1 MANSDTSVQSA
12 TGQTGNKKSIL
23 LIEDD
28 PFLVG
33 IYKEKFQTEGFD
45 ILVAEDGLKGLDF
58 AINRKIDLIIL
69 DILIPKLSGV
79 DLLVRLKQDE
89 KAKNIP
95 VIALTNLSDF
105 KDEEKVRSYGVKE
118 YLMKSNYTP
127 SQVVEIV
134 RKYLP

>member
-1 MANSDTSVQSA
+1 MTDNISSPLAQTEKSD
-12 TGQTGNKKSIL
+12 KKTIL

-33 IYKEKFQTEGFD
+33 MYKEKFIVEGFMV
-45 ILVAEDGLKGLDF
+45 LTAEDGLQGLNL
-58 AINRKIDLIIL
+58 AGTNKIDLIIL

-79 DLLVRLKQDE
+79 DFLAKLRQDE
-89 KAKNIP
+89 KLKNIP
-95 VIALTNLSDF
+95 VVALTNLSDA

-127 SQVVEIV
+127 SQVIEVI
-134 RKYLP
+134 RKYLS